1 MRTYP
6 IVANDRSFLQ
16 RLFESPC
23 LTESKL
29 DLVFRLLN
37 KRFAWGNA
45 ACRSNHMLLHVFS
58 FLSYNVSLPP
68 IKRGVSSR
76 GTFHV
81 IKTLKRRGAIV
92 RFPAL
97 SSEHRYN

>member
-1 MRTYP
+1 
-6 IVANDRSFLQ
+6 
-16 RLFESPC
+16 
-23 LTESKL
+23 
-29 DLVFRLLN
+29 
-37 KRFAWGNA
+37 
-45 ACRSNHMLLHVFS
+45 MLLHVFS